1 MSLILE
7 ALGRLRCTDSEAMV
21 YLCGGDAELLAQA
34 LRLRGES
41 EFTVEPDLVLDG
53 LEYAC
58 GNQ

>member
-1 MSLILE
+1 
-7 ALGRLRCTDSEAMV
+7 LGRLRCTDSEAMV

-41 EFTVEPDLVLDG
+41 GFTVEPDLVLDG